1 MMLKKETYSSQ
12 VAHIIRR
19 MIRDG
24 ELQQGE
30 PVKEPLLAA
39 RLSISRAPIREAL
52 QELTHEGLV
61 TSEPQKGKRVRQLTD
76 KDILNSYDVGA
87 ILEAAG
93 VADSL
98 IAWTEGDMLRLRAVV
113 DDMRT
118 AGRDAADLSS
128 MMRLDDLFHATLLQ
142 RCNNGRLV
150 EMARLSCVTISK
162 VLCYKKWLTLFSPQG
177 FAERHAAIAEAV
189 CGKDVAYVSAMLRR
203 HYREIGE
210 RIISR

>member
-76 KDILNSYDVGA
+76 KDILDSYDVGA

-98 IAWTEGDMLRLRAVV
+98 TDWTEGDMLRLRAVV

-142 RCNNGRLV
+142 RCDNGRLV

-189 CGKDVAYVSAMLRR
+189 CGKDVANVSAMLRR